1 MVAKKFSKSW
11 KSSIQT
17 RKQRKYVYNA
27 PNHIRHKLMSVTLA
41 QDLRDAQGVRNVPVR
56 VGDTV
61 EVMTGQFKTQSGKVA
76 KVNLAKLKVYV
87 EGVTQN
93 KRDGTAV
100 MYPIH
105 PSNLK
110 ITKLDLGD
118 ELRKTKIEK
127 RAQERKAKEASK

>member
-1 MVAKKFSKSW
+1 MVAKKFSNSW
-11 KSSIQT
+11 KSSTQT

-27 PNHIRHKLMSVTLA
+27 PNHIRHKFMSVTLA
-41 QDLRDAQGVRNVPVR
+41 KDLRSTHGVRNVPVR
-56 VGDTV
+56 TGDTV
-61 EVMTGQFKTQSGKVA
+61 EVTTGQFKGMSGKVS
-76 KVNLAKLKVYV
+76 KVNLAKVRVYV

-118 ELRKTKIEK
+118 ELRKAKLEK
-127 RAQERKAKEASK
+127 RKTEANN